1 MLRNFL
7 LIIALFFCLIIFSG
21 VNLANFANGPYWSST
36 EYDSGRA
43 WKKLFNGSGPNYQ
56 NHKFIA
62 DNIRAVRA
70 F

>member
-1 MLRNFL
+1 
-7 LIIALFFCLIIFSG
+7 